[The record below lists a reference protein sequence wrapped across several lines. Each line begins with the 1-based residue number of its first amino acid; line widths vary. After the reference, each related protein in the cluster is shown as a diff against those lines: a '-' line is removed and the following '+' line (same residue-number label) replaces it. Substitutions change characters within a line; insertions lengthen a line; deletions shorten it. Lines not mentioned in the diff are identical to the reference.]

1 MKQLLII
8 LLAAISI
15 TACKKNETTQT
26 TVNTT
31 DSIKVEEA
39 PVIAEQPKL
48 IELADQDA
56 VTYATEYDDV
66 LNAIVL
72 ADAKNDKAE
81 IMKLKAKI
89 TELDKKKDEMGA
101 KLTGKD
107 LDTYNGFLEKRM
119 STAQRLSLIHI

>member
-26 TVNTT
+26 TVNTP

-48 IELADQDA
+48 IE
-56 VTYATEYDDV
+56 
-66 LNAIVL
+66 
-72 ADAKNDKAE
+72 
-81 IMKLKAKI
+81 
-89 TELDKKKDEMGA
+89 
-101 KLTGKD
+101 
-107 LDTYNGFLEKRM
+107 
-119 STAQRLSLIHI
+119 

>member
-72 ADAKNDKAE
+72 ADAKKEKAE
-81 IMKLKAKI
+81 IRKLKAKI

-119 STAQRLSLIHI
+119 STAQRIISKQE

>member
-81 IMKLKAKI
+81 IMNLKAKI

-119 STAQRLSLIHI
+119 STAQRIISKQE

>member
-26 TVNTT
+26 TVSTT
-31 DSIKVEEA
+31 DPIKVEEA

-81 IMKLKAKI
+81 IMNLKAKI

-119 STAQRLSLIHI
+119 STAQRIISKQE